1 MRPAHM
7 VFMPPNEFSFT
18 SLQPH
23 FGHTPVFFMLRPT
36 CKARFNLFRRIKSF
50 FRGYGNA
57 PVDVGGSDSIPP
69 YREDF
74 PRTRDGEG
82 VTIVF
87 WFKANAHTPFIAFHL
102 GGGMESEAPFLK
114 QHALLVKGLH
124 EVGLKPF
131 PKGFRRPA
139 FIAVVA
145 HEIMSI

>member
-1 MRPAHM
+1 M

-18 SLQPH
+18 SLLPH
-23 FGHTPVFFMLRPT
+23 FGHTPVFFMLVEI
-36 CKARFNLFRRIKSF
+36 CKANYNLFPGQKSVL
-50 FRGYGNA
+50 RWHGNT
-57 PVDVGGSDSIPP
+57 PIHVSSSDSISPH
-69 YREDF
+69 REDF

-82 VTIVF
+82 VSIGF
-87 WFKANAHTPFIAFHL
+87 WFKANAHAPCIAFQL
-102 GGGMESEAPFLK
+102 GGGMESDAPFLK

-131 PKGFRRPA
+131 PNGFWRPA